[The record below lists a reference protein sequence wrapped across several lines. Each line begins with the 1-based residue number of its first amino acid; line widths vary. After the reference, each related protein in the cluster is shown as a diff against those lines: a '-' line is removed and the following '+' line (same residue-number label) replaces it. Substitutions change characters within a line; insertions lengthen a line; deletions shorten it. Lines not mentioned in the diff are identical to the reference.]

1 MTPVLFLVLAAAAAA
16 DAPAKAP
23 SRPKLIVLQLATAG
37 GVEPGI
43 GAALT
48 EAVTTEVSSRGFFE
62 VISSKDV
69 ETLLNVERQR
79 ELMGCSDEATN
90 CLTELAGA
98 LGARFVLNG
107 SVARL
112 GDAYQLN
119 LQTMDS
125 QKAQPLGR
133 STLIGKDLGVLREQL
148 KYVVAEATATPI
160 PPPPS
165 RVLQFSLIGGGAACI
180 LGGAVVGL
188 LAVSQE
194 LALSRELSAGDTNPA
209 ALRSRADYQAEV
221 EGFIRPAKTVSL
233 VALLVGAALV
243 VTGIALMPGETQS
256 TGPRVTLVP
265 TLNGGA
271 LVGWF

>member
-1 MTPVLFLVLAAAAAA
+1 MIALLVVLAAAA
-16 DAPAKAP
+16 P
-23 SRPKLIVLQLATAG
+23 SKEPGGRPKLIVLQLATAG

-165 RVLQFSLIGGGAACI
+165 RVMQFSLIGAGAACI

-194 LALSRELSAGDTNPA
+194 LALSRELQSGDTNPD

-221 EGFIRPAKTVSL
+221 EGFIKPAKTVSL
-233 VALLVGAALV
+233 IALIVGVALV
-243 VTGIALMPGETQS
+243 VTGVVLMPGEAQS
-256 TGPRVTLVP
+256 SGPRISFVP
-265 TLNGGA
+265 TAGGGA